1 MEVRGLGSWK
11 RADVEKGSSPELGR
25 EHFLWRGEKKKKSDS
40 GKKCETKEP
49 FIYFPKKFH
58 PKIDS
63 SEFMKFAHGQPVN
76 QK

>member
-11 RADVEKGSSPELGR
+11 RVDVEKGSSPELDR
-25 EHFLWRGEKKKKSDS
+25 EHFLWGKKKSDS

-58 PKIDS
+58 PNIDS
-63 SEFMKFAHGQPVN
+63 SEFTKFAHGQPVN